1 MLVKKIDHAY
11 KNFDAD
17 KFLKS
22 LKGFESENLLHLVTD
37 HIIPSIINYNNANDQ
52 DHGYFEQYLKD
63 LISTGEFFEN
73 IKKDF
78 EILFKFENQLREKIW
93 NTAYVL
99 LFKKQKICL
108 LLNFETVYSQANTE
122 IVFLLDKFNYS
133 EKNKLELDY
142 IRKKLD
148 QNVKEIWTEVY
159 KKKSWEEIYK
169 TFISPEFT
177 EVNSLKNSKKWYKE
191 VHPEALELEHVEIN

>member
-1 MLVKKIDHAY
+1 MKKIDHTY
-11 KNFDAD
+11 QNFDAD

-22 LKGFESENLLHLVTD
+22 LKGFESENLLHLVTE
-37 HIIPSIINYNNANDQ
+37 HVIPSIKNYNNANDQ
-52 DHGYFEQYLKD
+52 NHCYFEQYLKD
-63 LISTGEFFEN
+63 LISTGEFFEKM
-73 IKKDF
+73 KKSF

-108 LLNFETVYSQANTE
+108 LLNFETVYSQADTE

-133 EKNKLELDY
+133 EKNKLKHDH

-177 EVNSLKNSKKWYKE
+177 EVNSLKYSKKWYKE
-191 VHPEALELEHVEIN
+191 AHPEALELEHVEIN

>member
-1 MLVKKIDHAY
+1 MKKIDHAY
-11 KNFDAD
+11 ENFDAD
-17 KFLKS
+17 KFLNS
-22 LKGFESENLLHLVTD
+22 LKEFESENLLDLVTE
-37 HIIPSIINYNNANDQ
+37 HVIPSIKNYNNANDQ
-52 DHGYFEQYLKD
+52 NYCYFEQYLKD
-63 LISTGEFFEN
+63 LISTGEFFEKM
-73 IKKDF
+73 KKSF
-78 EILFKFENQLREKIW
+78 KILFKFENQLREKIW

-108 LLNFETVYSQANTE
+108 LLNFETVYSQADTE

-133 EKNKLELDY
+133 EKNKLKHDH

-177 EVNSLKNSKKWYKE
+177 EVNSLKYGKKWYKE
-191 VHPEALELEHVEIN
+191 AHPEALELEHVEIN

>member
-63 LISTGEFFEN
+63 LISTGEFFEKM
-73 IKKDF
+73 KKSF

>member
-1 MLVKKIDHAY
+1 MKKIDHAY
-11 KNFDAD
+11 ENFDTD

-22 LKGFESENLLHLVTD
+22 LKGFESENLLHLVTE
-37 HIIPSIINYNNANDQ
+37 HVIPSIKNYNNANDQ
-52 DHGYFEQYLKD
+52 NHCYFEQYLKD
-63 LISTGEFFEN
+63 LISTGEFFEKM
-73 IKKDF
+73 KKSF

>member
-1 MLVKKIDHAY
+1 MKKIDHTY
-11 KNFDAD
+11 QNFDAD

-22 LKGFESENLLHLVTD
+22 LKGFESENLLHLVTE
-37 HIIPSIINYNNANDQ
+37 HVIPSIKNYNNANDQ
-52 DHGYFEQYLKD
+52 NHCYFEQYLKD
-63 LISTGEFFEN
+63 LISTGEFFEKM
-73 IKKDF
+73 KKSF

-108 LLNFETVYSQANTE
+108 LLNFETVYSQADTE

-133 EKNKLELDY
+133 EKNKLEFDY

-191 VHPEALELEHVEIN
+191 VHPQALELEHVEIN